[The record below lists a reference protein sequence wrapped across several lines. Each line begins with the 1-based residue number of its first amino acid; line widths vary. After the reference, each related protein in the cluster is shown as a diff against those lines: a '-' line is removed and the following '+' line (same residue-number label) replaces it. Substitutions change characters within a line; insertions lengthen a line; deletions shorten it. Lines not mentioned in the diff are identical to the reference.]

1 MQLTNVSA
9 SKAGEAQAAAKPE
22 PFKGYAVGNDG
33 KLVGGWFTR
42 TSTLES
48 LQKEY
53 DGQKATKKD
62 GEEVALWKRPFVFLS
77 TAASNLANLIANAF
91 KAVFFC
97 FFKAEENKE
106 GEKGGDKKDA
116 PKVVDKK

>member
-1 MQLTNVSA
+1 MLLTNVSA
-9 SKAGEAQAAAKPE
+9 KGAGAAQAAKPE
-22 PFKGYAVGNDG
+22 PFKGYTVGNDG
-33 KLVGGWFTR
+33 KLVGGFFTR

-53 DGQKATKKD
+53 DGQKAAKKD

-77 TAASNLANLIANAF
+77 TAASNLANMIANAF

-106 GEKGGDKKDA
+106 GEKAGEKKDT
-116 PKVVDKK
+116 KVVVNK